1 MFVEQRKELVLHK
14 SVRNNFRRQDN
25 VDIVVGQILGIV
37 TVIYSNEMN
46 KYKWSW
52 LDLAALSVIQ
62 PFPTES
68 NVAWGC

>member
-37 TVIYSNEMN
+37 TVIHRNEMN
-46 KYKWSW
+46 KYKWS
-52 LDLAALSVIQ
+52 
-62 PFPTES
+62 
-68 NVAWGC
+68 